1 MLEAIEARPAAALA
15 RKLAQRNW
23 VSQSQLPKMRRGPYA
38 ASRHHPLGLTQ
49 HEQQVLALIAEGKS
63 NKEVAR
69 SLSRSPRTIEHQVS
83 AVLGK
88 FNAAN
93 RMEVLLRLR
102 GEPWLFSAASAL
114 QVHEN

>member
-1 MLEAIEARPAAALA
+1 MHRVQAWLA
-15 RKLAQRNW
+15 
-23 VSQSQLPKMRRGPYA
+23 SQ
-38 ASRHHPLGLTQ
+38 
-49 HEQQVLALIAEGKS
+49 
-63 NKEVAR
+63 EVVW
-69 SLSRSPRTIEHQVS
+69 SLSRSPRTIEHQVF

-102 GEPWLFSAASAL
+102 GEPWLLSTADIL

>member
-1 MLEAIEARPAAALA
+1 MTL
-15 RKLAQRNW
+15 
-23 VSQSQLPKMRRGPYA
+23 
-38 ASRHHPLGLTQ
+38 
-49 HEQQVLALIAEGKS
+49 HEQQVLTLMAQGWS

-69 SLSRSPRTIEHQVS
+69 GLSRSPRTIDHQVS

-102 GEPWLFSAASAL
+102 GEPWLLPAASVAEA
-114 QVHEN
+114 HET